1 MGRNDLS
8 TTAAVTDPG
17 ITEIGKGVTIS
28 RNDKVPR
35 SRVQSGSRQQPRL
48 ADVAEAANVS
58 TATVSRVI
66 NTPGVVSNEVRE
78 RVQRAIEGLS
88 WVPNASAIALATN
101 RTRTVGA
108 IMPTLDHQNFARI
121 VERLQATLSASRYD
135 LLISCTHYDR
145 DSATHQARTMVER
158 GVEALVLVGADQPED
173 LFALMD
179 RQKTPHVLL
188 YVAPGSVPTR
198 QVVGY
203 DNYKSFGRI
212 TQHLIGL
219 GHRSFGLIAQST
231 VFNDRARARQEGVRD
246 TLAEQGLAIRPRHF
260 VEGNWKVEDG
270 MKAFQAIMSTGDPPT
285 AVICGNDYL
294 AIGCL
299 LQARAMGLDVP
310 RDVSVTGFDD
320 VDMARLLDPGLTT
333 MRVPDAE
340 VGAMT
345 GQYLVDVLEG
355 RAAVLGNVP
364 APELIVRGSTA
375 EPISTKP

>member
-1 MGRNDLS
+1 MMSER
-8 TTAAVTDPG
+8 G
-17 ITEIGKGVTIS
+17 IVGLGKGVTIS
-28 RNDKVPR
+28 RNDRLPR
-35 SRVQSGSRQQPRL
+35 SRTPNGGRQQPRL

-66 NTPGVVSNEVRE
+66 NSPDVVSDEVRE

-88 WVPNASAIALATN
+88 WVPNASAIALATS

-145 DSATHQARTMVER
+145 ASATHQARTMVER

-188 YVAPGSVPTR
+188 YVTPGSVPTR
-198 QVVGY
+198 QIVGY
-203 DNYKSFGRI
+203 DNYQAFSRI
-212 TQHLIGL
+212 IEYLLEL
-219 GHRSFGLIAQST
+219 GHRSFGFIAQST

-246 TLAEQGLAIRPRHF
+246 TLAEHGLAIRPRHF

-270 MKAFQAIMSTGDPPT
+270 MKAFQAIMSMGDPPT
-285 AVICGNDYL
+285 AVVCGNDYL

-340 VGAMT
+340 VGVMT
-345 GQYLVDVLEG
+345 GQYLVNVLEG
-355 RAAVLGNVP
+355 RPSVLGNVP

-375 EPISTKP
+375 APTSAKP

>member
-1 MGRNDLS
+1 M
-8 TTAAVTDPG
+8 
-17 ITEIGKGVTIS
+17 TIP
-28 RNDKVPR
+28 RREKVQR
-35 SRVQSGSRQQPRL
+35 TRANNGSRQQPRL

-66 NTPGVVSNEVRE
+66 NSPDVVSEEVRE

-88 WVPNASAIALATN
+88 WVPNASAIALATS

-135 LLISCTHYDR
+135 LLISCTHYDLG
-145 DSATHQARTMVER
+145 SATHQARTMVER

-188 YVAPGSVPTR
+188 YVMPGSVPGR
-198 QVVGY
+198 QIVGY
-203 DNYKSFGRI
+203 DNYQSFSRI
-212 TQHLIGL
+212 TEHLVEL
-219 GHRSFGLIAQST
+219 GHRTFGLIAQST
-231 VFNDRARARQEGVRD
+231 IFNDRARARQQGVRD
-246 TLAEQGLAIRPRHF
+246 TLSEHGLAIRPRHF

-285 AVICGNDYL
+285 AVVCGNDYL

-310 RDVSVTGFDD
+310 HDVSITGFDD
-320 VDMARLLDPGLTT
+320 VDMAHLLDPGLTT

-340 VGAMT
+340 VGVMT

-355 RAAVLGNVP
+355 RPAVLGSVP
-364 APELIVRGSTA
+364 PPELIVRGSTA
-375 EPISTKP
+375 APISIRP

>member
-1 MGRNDLS
+1 
-8 TTAAVTDPG
+8 VTELG
-17 ITEIGKGVTIS
+17 AFEGWGTGVTIS
-28 RNDKVPR
+28 RSDKVSR
-35 SRVQSGSRQQPRL
+35 SRAPSGTRQQPRL

-66 NTPGVVSNEVRE
+66 NSPDVVSDEVRE
-78 RVQRAIEGLS
+78 RVQRAIQGLS
-88 WVPNASAIALATN
+88 WVPNASAIALATS

-121 VERLQATLSASRYD
+121 VETLQATLSASRYD

-145 DSATHQARTMVER
+145 ESATHQARTMVER
-158 GVEALVLVGADQPED
+158 GVEALVLVGADQPEG

-198 QVVGY
+198 QIVGY
-203 DNYKSFGRI
+203 DNYQAFSRI
-212 TQHLIGL
+212 TEYLVEL
-219 GHRSFGLIAQST
+219 GHRSLGLIAQST
-231 VFNDRARARQEGVRD
+231 VFNDRARARQQGVRD
-246 TLAEQGLAIRPRHF
+246 TLAEHGLAIRPRHF

-270 MKAFQAIMSTGDPPT
+270 MKAFQAIMSTVDPPT
-285 AVICGNDYL
+285 AVVCGNDYL

-340 VGAMT
+340 VGVMT

-355 RAAVLGNVP
+355 RPGVLGTVP

-375 EPISTKP
+375 APIPTKL